1 MFEGGEMVFSGRA
14 TDAFGHLKLGGIDD
28 PVSAEL
34 KARSAKYNK
43 GNPIQL

>member
-1 MFEGGEMVFSGRA
+1 MFEGGEMVFCDRA

-28 PVSAEL
+28 LVSAEL

>member
-1 MFEGGEMVFSGRA
+1 MFEGGEMVLSDRA

-28 PVSAEL
+28 LVSAEL